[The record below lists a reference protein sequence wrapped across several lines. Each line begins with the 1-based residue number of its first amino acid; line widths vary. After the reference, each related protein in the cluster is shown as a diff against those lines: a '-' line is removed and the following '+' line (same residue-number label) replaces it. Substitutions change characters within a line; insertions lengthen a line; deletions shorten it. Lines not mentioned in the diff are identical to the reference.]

1 MGKFEKKFGRYAIP
15 NLSTILLMC
24 YAVGYLI
31 QFINGDFLNYLTLD
45 PYQILHGQVWR
56 VFTWV
61 VVPPSMGG
69 IFTTLIMLYFY
80 WSLGSTLER
89 TWGTYRYNVYIFS
102 GMLFTV
108 LGSFVAMGLM
118 YLVHGGT
125 GGLLSV
131 LGASTLFS
139 AGSIFFSTGYINMS
153 IFLAFAA
160 TFPDMQV
167 LLMFIVPIK
176 VKWMGIVYAVMALWG
191 FIEGTKIPIMGSVV
205 LDLSIFSRTAILAS
219 LLNFIIFF
227 FTSRNRIVRSPKQI
241 KRQHEF
247 KREVHRS
254 ASTIAKHKC
263 AVCGRTSES
272 NPELEFR
279 FCSKCNGNYE
289 YCQDHLFTHQH
300 VN

>member
-227 FTSRNRIVRSPKQI
+227 FTSRNRIIRSPKQI